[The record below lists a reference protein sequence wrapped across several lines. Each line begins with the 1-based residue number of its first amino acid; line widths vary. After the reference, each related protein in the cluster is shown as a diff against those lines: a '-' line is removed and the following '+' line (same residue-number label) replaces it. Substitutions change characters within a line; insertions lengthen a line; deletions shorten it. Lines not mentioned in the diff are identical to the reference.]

1 MNAKMKMKRRLT
13 CGSFVLEL
21 NNRTVEVVVPLQKAF
36 AV

>member
-13 CGSFVLEL
+13 SGSFVLEL
-21 NNRTVEVVVPLQKAF
+21 NNSSVEVFVPLQKAF